1 MPFKKTLQAAD
12 PISEVIISLLS
23 PKTIL
28 KESYGEITR
37 PETKNHRTYK
47 PVEGGLFCERI
58 YGPDEDWKCQCGKYK
73 GIRYKYTVCDE
84 CGVEINE
91 RRVRRDRM
99 GHIQLAVP
107 VVHIWFYKYHPNKI
121 SLLLNISSKDL
132 HEIIRYGLYIVIQ
145 EGSKKFQLGGKE
157 LKKMTLLTIKEYTA
171 LVDQLPVNNES
182 LNDEDPNK
190 CIIKTGAEALEI
202 LLKPQDLDKLSLEL
216 RNQIATDTSKQRIA
230 EALKR
235 LQVVEAFRESQKRI
249 ENRPEWMILR
259 VLPVISPEQR
269 PLFPFNNRL
278 SMSDI
283 THLYKRVIT
292 YNARVLKLIEM
303 KAPEMLLRNECRGLQ
318 EVVNALFDNSSTSTV
333 VTGEGGRPLQ
343 SLSDNLKGKE
353 GYLRKNLLG
362 KRVDYSGRSV
372 IVCGPELKLHECG
385 LPKKIAMELFKNHII
400 EGLLARGMV
409 DTVKD
414 AKNFIE
420 RKDPIIFDILQ
431 HIVKGHPVLLNRA
444 PSLHRLSIQA
454 FLPKLIEGQAI
465 QLHPLTCT
473 AFNADFD
480 GDQMGVH
487 IPLSQEAI
495 AEALQIMLSSRN
507 LLNPINGQPIV
518 VPSKD
523 MVLGL
528 YYLTKGRK
536 STPATPIQGEGMKF
550 YDIEE
555 VIIAV
560 NNNKISKHAHIKL
573 LVKTSKNNN
582 TIQNQIIETTAGRAL
597 FNQYVPEE
605 LEYINELL
613 TKQKIQHIVSQ
624 VYKKTTQERTAQF
637 LDDLKDLGF
646 KYCYEGGLS
655 ISLDDIKIPS
665 IKEKLIQQ
673 AYKEVDA
680 IKENYLMGVIT
691 NKERYNQAID
701 IWTKVNIDL
710 TQKVINDLEQDKK
723 GFNNIFMMMDSGARG
738 SREQVRQLGGM
749 RGLMV
754 KPQKNINDPT
764 GGIIDTPVLNNFK
777 EGLDVSGYFT
787 STHGSRKGLTDTSMK
802 TADAGHAGRKFTN
815 VAQELIIKDYDCR
828 TQRGLIVSTVYD
840 NEGIVKSLRE
850 QIEGRVPVGD
860 IKDPN
865 TGSILAK
872 NSEQI
877 TTTQI
882 SKIEK
887 AGIKSIRIRTVAT
900 CESQHSICVLCYGVD
915 LSNNKIVQEGTA
927 IGLIAAQS
935 LGEPAAQL
943 TLRTFHV
950 GGSSLSIAVEDRI
963 KTSLDGIVHF
973 ENLKIAT
980 IDKNGKKVGVVLNKT
995 GELHILDPKTKQE
1008 KTSYHIPYGA
1018 HLVVQQN
1025 QKIEKN
1031 QEICHWDSYNSI
1043 ILAEAS
1049 GKVNFNNIEEDVTYK
1064 KEYDEQT
1071 GYYEKIII
1079 ESKDKNKNP
1088 SILLTTKEKKL
1099 TYNIPVGAFLVAGE
1113 DSQVEAGQILAKIPR
1128 IVRKMQDI
1136 TGGLPRVTELFEARN
1151 PSNAAV
1157 LAPIEGVVNYGKIKR
1172 GNREITIIA
1181 KDGVQIKTLVPLSKH
1196 ILVQDQEYVK
1206 TSTMLSDGV
1215 INIADILH
1223 IEGPEAVQKYIIDEI
1238 QTVYRM
1244 QGVRINN
1251 KHIEVIV
1258 RQMMQKVEII
1268 SSGDTS
1274 FIPKQIVHKK
1284 HFQKE
1289 NQDIQHKKVITNIGG
1304 KKQLTQNEEHDNH
1317 DCSICLETITDD
1329 ESKTPCNHH
1338 FHRTCITQ
1346 WLNNHNTCPNCRH
1359 RLTPRDIQKIV
1370 NNQPQFKIR
1379 QLITESELAM
1389 ENKRLERNNLS
1400 PILVRDAKPA
1410 IAKLKI
1416 QGITQAITSGESFLA
1431 AAAFQETAKVLCAA
1445 SVAGRVDKLQGIKE
1459 NVIVGNLIPVGTGYP
1474 KYQNMLV
1481 TPKKEYN
1488 ALLKLQETH
1497 N

>member
-1 MPFKKTLQAAD
+1 MSFNKTLEAD
-12 PISEVIISLLS
+12 APISEVIISLLS
-23 PKTIL
+23 PRTIL
-28 KESYGEITR
+28 KESRGEITR

-58 YGPDEDWKCQCGKYK
+58 FGPDEDWKCQCGKYK

-91 RRVRRDRM
+91 RKVRRDRM

-107 VVHIWFYKYHPNKI
+107 IVHIWYYKYHPNKI
-121 SLLLNISSKDL
+121 SHLLNIPSKDL
-132 HEIIRYGLYIVIQ
+132 DEIIKYSLYIVIQ
-145 EGSKKFQLGGKE
+145 QGSKKLQLADKE
-157 LKKMTLLTIKEYTA
+157 LKKMTILTLKEYTA
-171 LVDQLPVNNES
+171 LLEELPLTNES
-182 LNDEDPNK
+182 LSDEDPNK
-190 CIIKTGAEALEI
+190 FIAKTGGEALEI
-202 LLKPQDLDKLSLEL
+202 LLKKLDLEELSLTL

-235 LQVVEAFRESQKRI
+235 LKIVEAFKESQKRI

-283 THLYKRVIT
+283 TTLYKRVMS
-292 YNARVLKLIEM
+292 YNIRLLKLIKM
-303 KAPEMLLRNECRGLQ
+303 GAPEMLLRNECRGLQ
-318 EVVNALFDNSSTSTV
+318 EVVNALFDNSSKGTI

-372 IVCGPELKLHECG
+372 IVCGPELRLHECG
-385 LPKKIAMELFKNHII
+385 LPKKIAIELFKHHII
-400 EGLLARGMV
+400 ERLLSRGIV
-409 DTVKD
+409 ETVKD
-414 AKNFIE
+414 AKNLIE
-420 RKDPIIFDILQ
+420 RKNPVILDILQ
-431 HIVKGHPVLLNRA
+431 YVVKGYPILLNRA
-444 PSLHRLSIQA
+444 PTLHRPSIQA
-454 FLPKLIEGQAI
+454 FLIKLIEGQAI

-495 AEALQIMLSSRN
+495 AEALQIMLSSKN

-518 VPSKD
+518 LPSKD

-528 YYLTKGRK
+528 YYLTKGKK
-536 STPATPIQGEGMKF
+536 STPKNPIQGEGMKF

-573 LVKTSKNNN
+573 LVKTPKNNN
-582 TIQNQIIETTAGRAL
+582 TTQNQIIDTTAGRAL

-605 LEYINELL
+605 LGYINELL

-624 VYKKTTQERTAQF
+624 TYKKTPQERTAQF

-655 ISLDDIKIPS
+655 ISLDNIKIPS
-665 IKEKLIQQ
+665 IKAKLIQQ
-673 AYKEVDA
+673 AHKEVDV
-680 IKENYLMGVIT
+680 IKENYLMGIIT

-710 TQKVINDLEQDKK
+710 TQEVMNDLEQDKT

-764 GGIIDTPVLNNFK
+764 GGIIDIPVLNNFK
-777 EGLDVSGYFT
+777 EGLDVSGYFI
-787 STHGSRKGLTDTSMK
+787 SIHGSRKGLTDSSMK
-802 TADAGHAGRKFTN
+802 TADAGYSGRKFTN
-815 VAQELIIKDYDCR
+815 VAQNLITKQHDCG
-828 TQRGLIVSTVYD
+828 TQRGLIVNTVYD
-840 NEGIVKSLRE
+840 NEGIVKSLGE
-850 QIEGRVPVGD
+850 QIEGRVPIAD
-860 IKDPN
+860 IKHPN
-865 TGSILAK
+865 TGAILAK
-872 NSEQI
+872 NREQI
-877 TTTQI
+877 TVTQI
-882 SKIEK
+882 LKIEQ
-887 AGIKSIRIRTVAT
+887 AGIKSIRIRTVTT
-900 CESQHSICVLCYGVD
+900 CESQHGICVLCYGID

-963 KTSLDGIVHF
+963 KTSLEGIVHF

-980 IDKNGKKVGVVLNKT
+980 IEKDGKKIGVVLNKT
-995 GELHILDPKTKQE
+995 GELQILDPNTQQE
-1008 KTSYHIPYGA
+1008 RTNYHIPYGA
-1018 HLVVQQN
+1018 HLLVQEG
-1025 QKIEKN
+1025 QKVEKN
-1031 QEICHWDSYNSI
+1031 QEICYWDSYNAV
-1043 ILAEAS
+1043 ILAETS
-1049 GKVNFNNIEEDVTYK
+1049 GKVNFNNIEEDITYK

-1071 GYYEKIII
+1071 GYYDKIII

-1088 SILLTTKEKKL
+1088 SILLTTKEKTL
-1099 TYNIPVGAFLVAGE
+1099 TYNVPVDACLVIDE
-1113 DSQVEAGQILAKIPR
+1113 DSQVEAGQILAKVPR
-1128 IVRKMQDI
+1128 IIRKMQDI

-1157 LAPIEGVVNYGKIKR
+1157 LAPIEGIINYGKIKR
-1172 GNREITIIA
+1172 GSREITIIA
-1181 KDGVQIKTLVPLSKH
+1181 QDGTQVKTLIPLSKH

-1206 TSTMLSDGV
+1206 NSTMLSDGV
-1215 INIADILH
+1215 INISDILH

-1251 KHIEVIV
+1251 KHIEAIV

-1274 FIPKQIVHKK
+1274 FVPKQIVHKQ
-1284 HFQKE
+1284 HFQKQ
-1289 NQDIQHKKVITNIGG
+1289 NQAIQHKKIIIEEGG
-1304 KKQLTQNEEHDNH
+1304 KEQVEEIEEYNDTP
-1317 DCSICLETITDD
+1317 DCSICLESIKRHAY
-1329 ESKTPCNHH
+1329 KTPCNHN
-1338 FHRTCITQ
+1338 FHRACIAK
-1346 WLNNHNTCPNCRH
+1346 WLEDHNTCPNCR
-1359 RLTPRDIQKIV
+1359 RLILQNIKRKAS
-1370 NNQPQFKIR
+1370 NESQFTIG
-1379 QLITESELAM
+1379 QLITESELAS
-1389 ENKRLERNNLS
+1389 ENERLERNKLK
-1400 PILVRDAKPA
+1400 PIITRRAKPA

-1416 QGITQAITSGESFLA
+1416 QGITQAIISSESFLA
-1431 AAAFQETAKVLCAA
+1431 AAAFQETAKVLCSA
-1445 SVAGRVDKLQGIKE
+1445 SIAGRVDKLQGIKE